1 MQELLVENCW
11 EEASL
16 NSSEAIQE
24 QTSLNT
30 SRKRKYP
37 VLRTYMRSLTNLI
50 KHTKISYFIASLAF
64 RTFLCVSSEISTPR
78 SSRLRYSKCL
88 RRYQPCSYDIF
99 LPEIFFFSLF
109 MHKVKYLK
117 TLFDYASNKSSFS
130 PSKDISI
137 RKTKIWFDKQLKL
150 KKC

>member
-50 KHTKISYFIASLAF
+50 KHTKMSYFIASLAF
-64 RTFLCVSSEISTPR
+64 RRFLCVSSEISTPR

-88 RRYQPCSYDIF
+88 RRHQACSYDIL
-99 LPEIFFFSLF
+99 LPEIFFFQSIYAQGEVPQNFIWLC
-109 MHKVKYLK
+109 LK
-117 TLFDYASNKSSFS
+117 QVIIFSVERYIYSENKNL
-130 PSKDISI
+130 
-137 RKTKIWFDKQLKL
+137 IW
-150 KKC
+150 